1 MVAKSISE
9 QVDGK
14 HPHGRGSLEWR
25 KQGNEAVG
33 NLDLVEDVPEVG
45 ELVGKKQCLPTPPYL
60 QSLPTENLA
69 APLREGPSPP
79 TRQRVQIQSN
89 AGVPTEPSIP
99 HPLVNCGCSHDL
111 KRRGWGFGEPFL

>member
-1 MVAKSISE
+1 MAKSISE

-14 HPHGRGSLEWR
+14 HPYVRGSLEWG

-45 ELVGKKQCLPTPPYL
+45 ELVEKKQCLPAPPNL

-69 APLREGPSPP
+69 APLREGPSLP
-79 TRQRVQIQSN
+79 T
-89 AGVPTEPSIP
+89 
-99 HPLVNCGCSHDL
+99 
-111 KRRGWGFGEPFL
+111 